1 MMTYDGNAKEKLLP
15 LNYFE
20 IVPVCLVCYFKFIE
34 LSFESLLSTTE
45 KLIMWRFRLLKRQ
58 RNDQNV
64 KRKYGAFFCIVNYRS
79 YLAAFAFVVA

>member
-45 KLIMWRFRLLKRQ
+45 KLIM
-58 RNDQNV
+58 
-64 KRKYGAFFCIVNYRS
+64 
-79 YLAAFAFVVA
+79 